1 MKFVIL
7 KKEMLNR
14 NINETSRKGIL
25 TLKKSL
31 LASLGVAGM
40 GLGSL
45 LAVSAVLPAS
55 AVATLP
61 ATDHI
66 YAYDCSGGASDF
78 QLLELAADG
87 TATAIGT
94 GMGTTTGD
102 CPVQP
107 AWDSITKK
115 GYFAFEGKL
124 YSTDVSTGVTTEVA
138 SLSGAGVDPYLT
150 GTPYLAISPN
160 GTAWV
165 SGDCY
170 QGTIDLATG
179 VVTQFSSTYNCDES
193 VYYIEP
199 LAYNAVD
206 STLYAI
212 NADNTTDDFSD
223 PFPNQLSV
231 MSQTTGAVTLGAGVT
246 LPDYQ
251 NPSISYLSAMAFD
264 SSGQGWMLRT
274 DSPET
279 QLVSLNP
286 ATGAT
291 VDQGGVKEGLSD
303 IVSYAI
309 FISSPTPALP
319 DTGAES
325 SLNVGA
331 IAALG
336 AALLAAGG
344 IAFVIARRRTA

>member
-1 MKFVIL
+1 MKKNIL
-7 KKEMLNR
+7 STFATVGVTAGLV
-14 NINETSRKGIL
+14 
-25 TLKKSL
+25 
-31 LASLGVAGM
+31 LAS
-40 GLGSL
+40 
-45 LAVSAVLPAS
+45 SAASPAY
-55 AVATLP
+55 ALATLP

-66 YAYDCSGGASDF
+66 YAYDCSDGASDF

-102 CPVQP
+102 CPGQP
-107 AWDSITKK
+107 AWDWITKK
-115 GYFAFEGKL
+115 AYFAFEGKL

-138 SLSGAGVDPYLT
+138 SLSGAGVSAYLT
-150 GTPYLAISPN
+150 SSPYLAIAPN

-165 SGDCY
+165 SGDCV
-170 QGTIDLATG
+170 QGTVDLATG
-179 VVTQFSSTYNCDES
+179 VVTQFSSTYNCDEGI
-193 VYYIEP
+193 YYIEP
-199 LAYNAVD
+199 FAYNGFD

-212 NADNTTDDFSD
+212 QTEDTTDED
-223 PFPNQLSV
+223 PAYPNQLMV
-231 MSQTTGAVTLGAGVT
+231 MGQTTGDVVLGAGVT

-251 NPSISYLSAMAFD
+251 NISVSDLSAMAFD
-264 SSGQGWMLRT
+264 SSGQGWLLRT

-286 ATGAT
+286 TTGAT
-291 VDQGGVKEGLSD
+291 VDQGGVMEGLSD
-303 IVSYAI
+303 IVSNAI

-331 IAALG
+331 ISALG

>member
-1 MKFVIL
+1 MK
-7 KKEMLNR
+7 KN
-14 NINETSRKGIL
+14 
-25 TLKKSL
+25 TLSTFATVGVTAGL
-31 LASLGVAGM
+31 VLAS
-40 GLGSL
+40 
-45 LAVSAVLPAS
+45 SAASPAY
-55 AVATLP
+55 ALATLP

-66 YAYDCSGGASDF
+66 YAYDCSDGASDF

-102 CPVQP
+102 CPSQP
-107 AWDSITKK
+107 AWDWITKK
-115 GYFAFEGKL
+115 GYFAFDGKL

-138 SLSGAGVDPYLT
+138 SLSGAVDGDLLASP
-150 GTPYLAISPN
+150 GLAIAPD
-160 GTAWV
+160 GAAWAQADGWV
-165 SGDCY
+165 
-170 QGTIDLATG
+170 GTINLSSG
-179 VVTQFSSTYNCDES
+179 VITDISGLVNRDQGA
-193 VYYIEP
+193 YYLDP

-212 NADNTTDDFSD
+212 NADNTADDSP

-231 MSQTTGAVTLGAGVT
+231 MSQTTGAITLGAGVT

-251 NPSISYLSAMAFD
+251 DASIDALSAMAFD
-264 SSGQGWMLRT
+264 SSGQGWLLRT

-286 ATGAT
+286 TTGAT
-291 VDQGGVKEGLSD
+291 VDQGGVMEGLSD

-319 DTGAES
+319 DTGSDATVN
-325 SLNVGA
+325 LVP
-331 IAALG
+331 LG
-336 AALLAAGG
+336 ALAAVLLAAGG
-344 IAFVIARRRTA
+344 ITFVIARRRSV

>member
-1 MKFVIL
+1 M
-7 KKEMLNR
+7 
-14 NINETSRKGIL
+14 
-25 TLKKSL
+25 KKSL

-40 GLGSL
+40 GLGAL
-45 LAVSAVLPAS
+45 LAVSAVVPAS

-61 ATDHI
+61 ATDRI
-66 YAYDCSGGASDF
+66 YAYDCSNGASDF

-94 GMGTTTGD
+94 GLGTTTGD
-102 CPVQP
+102 CPSQP
-107 AWDSITKK
+107 AWDWITKK
-115 GYFAFEGKL
+115 AYFAHEGKL

-138 SLSGAGVDPYLT
+138 SLSGLVDFDLLASP
-150 GTPYLAISPN
+150 GLAIAPDGS
-160 GTAWV
+160 AWAQADGWV
-165 SGDCY
+165 
-170 QGTIDLATG
+170 GTISL
-179 VVTQFSSTYNCDES
+179 SSGLITEIGGTVNRDQGA
-193 VYYIEP
+193 YYIEP

-212 NADNTTDDFSD
+212 NVDNTTDDSP

-231 MSQTTGAVTLGAGVT
+231 MSQTTGAITLGAGVT

-251 NPSISYLSAMAFD
+251 NDSIDSLSAMAFD
-264 SSGQGWMLRT
+264 SSGQGWMLRN
-274 DSPET
+274 DLPQT

-286 ATGAT
+286 TTGAT

-303 IVSYAI
+303 IRSFAI
-309 FISSPTPALP
+309 FISSSTPALP

-331 IAALG
+331 ISALG

>member
-1 MKFVIL
+1 MKKNIL
-7 KKEMLNR
+7 STFATVGVTAGLV
-14 NINETSRKGIL
+14 
-25 TLKKSL
+25 
-31 LASLGVAGM
+31 LAS
-40 GLGSL
+40 
-45 LAVSAVLPAS
+45 SAASPAY
-55 AVATLP
+55 ALATLP

-66 YAYDCSGGASDF
+66 YAYDCSDGASDF

-102 CPVQP
+102 CPGQP
-107 AWDSITKK
+107 AWDWITKK

-138 SLSGAGVDPYLT
+138 SLSGAVDGDLLASP
-150 GTPYLAISPN
+150 GLAIAPDGS
-160 GTAWV
+160 AWAQADGWV
-165 SGDCY
+165 
-170 QGTIDLATG
+170 GTISLSSG
-179 VVTQFSSTYNCDES
+179 VITDISGTVNRDQGA
-193 VYYIEP
+193 YYLDP

-212 NADNTTDDFSD
+212 NVDNTTDDTP

-231 MSQTTGAVTLGAGVT
+231 MSQTTGAITLGAGVT
-246 LPDYQ
+246 LPAYQ
-251 NPSISYLSAMAFD
+251 DGSIESLSAMAFD
-264 SSGQGWMLRT
+264 SSGQGWLLRT

-286 ATGAT
+286 TTGAT
-291 VDQGGVKEGLSD
+291 VDQGGVMEGQSN

-319 DTGAES
+319 DTGSDATVN
-325 SLNVGA
+325 LVPLGA
-331 IAALG
+331 LAAALF
-336 AALLAAGG
+336 AAGG
-344 IAFVIARRRTA
+344 IAFVIARRRSA

>member
-1 MKFVIL
+1 M
-7 KKEMLNR
+7 
-14 NINETSRKGIL
+14 
-25 TLKKSL
+25 KKSL

-45 LAVSAVLPAS
+45 LAVSAVVPAS

-66 YAYDCSGGASDF
+66 YAYDCSDGASDF

-107 AWDSITKK
+107 AWDWITKK

-138 SLSGAGVDPYLT
+138 SLSGAVAGNLLFSP
-150 GTPYLAISPN
+150 GLAIAPD
-160 GTAWV
+160 GAAWAQA
-165 SGDCY
+165 SGWV
-170 QGTIDLATG
+170 GTINLSSG
-179 VVTQFSSTYNCDES
+179 VVTDISGS
-193 VYYIEP
+193 VNRDQGAYYIAP

-212 NADNTTDDFSD
+212 NADNTSDDSP

-231 MSQTTGAVTLGAGVT
+231 MSQTTGAITLGAGVT
-246 LPDYQ
+246 LPAYQ
-251 NPSISYLSAMAFD
+251 DGSIDSLSAMAFD

-274 DSPET
+274 NSPET

-286 ATGAT
+286 TTGAT
-291 VDQGGVKEGLSD
+291 VDQGGVMEGAD
-303 IVSYAI
+303 NIVSYAI

-336 AALLAAGG
+336 AALLAAGS

>member
-1 MKFVIL
+1 MKKNIL
-7 KKEMLNR
+7 STFATVGVTAGLV
-14 NINETSRKGIL
+14 
-25 TLKKSL
+25 
-31 LASLGVAGM
+31 LAS
-40 GLGSL
+40 
-45 LAVSAVLPAS
+45 SAASPAY
-55 AVATLP
+55 ALATLP

-66 YAYDCSGGASDF
+66 YAYDCSDGASDF

-102 CPVQP
+102 CPSQP
-107 AWDSITKK
+107 AWDWITKK
-115 GYFAFEGKL
+115 GYFAFDGKL

-138 SLSGAGVDPYLT
+138 PLSGAGVNAYLT
-150 GTPYLAISPN
+150 GAPFLAISPN

-179 VVTQFSSTYNCDES
+179 VVTQFSSTYNCDEG

-212 NADNTTDDFSD
+212 NIEDTAGDFT
-223 PFPNQLSV
+223 PLPNQLSV
-231 MSQTTGAVTLGAGVT
+231 MGQTTGDVVLGAGVT

-251 NPSISYLSAMAFD
+251 NGSFESLSAMAFD

-291 VDQGGVKEGLSD
+291 VDQGGVMEGPSN

-319 DTGAES
+319 DTGSDATEN
-325 SLNVGA
+325 LVP
-331 IAALG
+331 LG
-336 AALLAAGG
+336 ALAAVLLAAGG
-344 IAFVIARRRTA
+344 ITFVIARRRSV

>member
-1 MKFVIL
+1 MTAGLV
-7 KKEMLNR
+7 
-14 NINETSRKGIL
+14 
-25 TLKKSL
+25 
-31 LASLGVAGM
+31 LAS
-40 GLGSL
+40 
-45 LAVSAVLPAS
+45 SAASPAY
-55 AVATLP
+55 ALATLP

-66 YAYDCSGGASDF
+66 YAYDCTDGASDF

-102 CPVQP
+102 CPGQP
-107 AWDSITKK
+107 AWDWITKK
-115 GYFAFEGKL
+115 GYFAFDGKL

-138 SLSGAGVDPYLT
+138 SLSGAGVDSYLT
-150 GTPYLAISPN
+150 GYPALAIAPD

-165 SGDCY
+165 GSNGR
-170 QGTIDLATG
+170 QGKIDLATG
-179 VVTQFSSTYNCDES
+179 VVTQFVSTNADNGF
-193 VYYIEP
+193 YYIYAT
-199 LAYNAVD
+199 AYNAVD

-212 NADNTTDDFSD
+212 QADDVTDDS
-223 PFPNQLSV
+223 PPYPNQLSV
-231 MSQTTGAVTLGAGVT
+231 MSQTTGDITLGAGVT

-251 NPSISYLSAMAFD
+251 GPAVESLYAMAFD
-264 SSGQGWMLRT
+264 SSGQGWLLRT

-286 ATGAT
+286 TTGAT
-291 VDQGGVKEGLSD
+291 VDQGGVMEGAD
-303 IVSYAI
+303 NIVSEAI

-336 AALLAAGG
+336 AALLAAGS